1 MERLTHPRR
10 SGIKTGHWSLNKKD
24 ELIERLAAY
33 EDAGLTPQEI
43 YGLKAGT
50 ILKALG
56 WERGKE

>member
-1 MERLTHPRR
+1 MCIRDR
-10 SGIKTGHWSLNKKD
+10 HWSPNKKD

-33 EDAGLTPQEI
+33 EDTGLTPQEI

-56 WERGKE
+56 WERDKE

>member
-1 MERLTHPRR
+1 MERLTEYLCGVAVIR
-10 SGIKTGHWSLNKKD
+10 NKD
-24 ELIERLAAY
+24 RLSEAMSRLAAY
-33 EDAGLTPQEI
+33 EDTGLTPQEI